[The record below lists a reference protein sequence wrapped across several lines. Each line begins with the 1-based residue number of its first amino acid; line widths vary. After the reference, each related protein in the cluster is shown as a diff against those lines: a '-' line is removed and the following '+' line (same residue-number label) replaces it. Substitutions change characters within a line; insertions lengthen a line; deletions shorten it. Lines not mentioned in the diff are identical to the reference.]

1 MISVYIASSLKH
13 RLVAEHVAAWLET
26 VGDKWPTQYEIVST
40 WHKNARSTVAV
51 EKTLTLMEQ
60 TEIACDCAGEVRKAD
75 ALIWIYGNND
85 GRCGAAIECGIAI
98 ALGRDR
104 RLAPLSTPFKLKGPT
119 SMEIYACPAPGA
131 TRSELPIM
139 LYSAEAWTHF
149 DSIDVMLEEL
159 SRL

>member
-1 MISVYIASSLKH
+1 MRVATKLYIASCLKH
-13 RLVAEHVAAWLET
+13 RNT
-26 VGDKWPTQYEIVST
+26 VEIVSECLLNNVDGIEIVST
-40 WHKNARSTVAV
+40 WHKNAMSTVAV

-75 ALIWIYGNND
+75 ALIWIYGDND

-98 ALGRDR
+98 ELGRHR
-104 RLAPLSTPFKLKGPT
+104 HLAPMMTPFLLEGPT

-131 TRSELPIM
+131 TRSELPLM

-159 SRL
+159 SRE